1 LRNQLAKKRNEKTDE
16 TQGET
21 NVSLKNQ
28 RRMAAEILKV
38 GENRVWI
45 NPERTDD
52 VELAISREEIRRLIR
67 DKAIQKA
74 PEKGVS
80 RARAKALH
88 EKKKDGKRRGQGS
101 RRGPEGARTPS
112 KGAWMKRIRAQRKK
126 IRELKDKHAITKT
139 VYRQLY
145 VMTKSGVF
153 RSVADLERHIDAHN
167 LRRRR

>member
-1 LRNQLAKKRNEKTDE
+1 M
-16 TQGET
+16 
-21 NVSLKNQ
+21 SLKSQ

-45 NPERTDD
+45 NPERIDD

-67 DKAIQKA
+67 DRAIQKS

-80 RARAKALH
+80 RARARVLH

-101 RRGPEGARTPS
+101 RRGSEGARTPS
-112 KGAWMKRIRAQRKK
+112 KEAWMKRIRAQRKK
-126 IRELKDKHAITKT
+126 IRDLRDKHAITET

-145 VMTKSGVF
+145 IMSKSGSF
-153 RSVADLERHIDAHN
+153 RSLADLERYIDAHN